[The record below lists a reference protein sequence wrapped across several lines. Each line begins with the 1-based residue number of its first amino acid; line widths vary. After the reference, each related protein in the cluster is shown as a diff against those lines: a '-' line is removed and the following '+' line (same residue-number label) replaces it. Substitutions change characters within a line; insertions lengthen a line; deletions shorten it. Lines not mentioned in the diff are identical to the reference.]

1 MTTAEL
7 VESSKQTQES
17 QNQNQPT
24 QNQPNHAPLF
34 DEREA
39 VDLRGRWQS
48 IQGSFVDD
56 PQASVV
62 QADQLVATAIQ
73 RLAEIF
79 AHEKA
84 NLENAWSRSGDV
96 TSAVSTEEMR
106 QALRRYRSFF
116 DRILSV

>member
-17 QNQNQPT
+17 QSQLNPT
-24 QNQPNHAPLF
+24 QSNHAPLF

-39 VDLRGRWQS
+39 VDLRGRWQN

-56 PQASVV
+56 PQASVA
-62 QADQLVATAIQ
+62 QADQLVASAIQ

-96 TSAVSTEEMR
+96 NSAVSTEEMR

>member
-7 VESSKQTQES
+7 VESSRQNQETQTQA
-17 QNQNQPT
+17 
-24 QNQPNHAPLF
+24 NHAPSNHSPLF

-39 VDLRGRWQS
+39 GDLRTRWQN

-84 NLENAWSRSGDV
+84 NLENAWSRDGDGS
-96 TSAVSTEEMR
+96 TAVSTEEMR

>member
-7 VESSKQTQES
+7 VETAKQ
-17 QNQNQPT
+17 
-24 QNQPNHAPLF
+24 NHAPLF

-39 VDLRGRWQS
+39 GDLRTRWQN

-56 PQASVV
+56 PEDSVV

-84 NLENAWSRSGDV
+84 SLENAWSRGADS
-96 TSAVSTEEMR
+96 SPAVSTEDMR

>member
-7 VESSKQTQES
+7 VETTAQ
-17 QNQNQPT
+17 
-24 QNQPNHAPLF
+24 NHAPLF
-34 DEREA
+34 EDHEA
-39 VDLRGRWQS
+39 SDLRTRWQN

-56 PQASVV
+56 PRQSVS

-79 AHEKA
+79 AHEKS
-84 NLENAWSRSGDV
+84 NLESAWSRSGDGA
-96 TSAVSTEEMR
+96 SEVSTEDMR

>member
-7 VESSKQTQES
+7 VESSKQNQEI
-17 QNQNQPT
+17 QNQPS
-24 QNQPNHAPLF
+24 PASLNHAPLF
-34 DEREA
+34 DDREA
-39 VDLRGRWQS
+39 GDLRTRWPN
-48 IQGSFVDD
+48 IQGAVVDD
-56 PQASVV
+56 PQDSVS

-73 RLAEIF
+73 RLAEIV

-84 NLENAWSRSGDV
+84 NLESAWSRNGDG
-96 TSAVSTEEMR
+96 SDAVSTEDMR

>member
-7 VESSKQTQES
+7 VQASKQNPQRPEDS
-17 QNQNQPT
+17 GHFPSG
-24 QNQPNHAPLF
+24 HAPLYV
-34 DEREA
+34 EHEA
-39 VDLRGRWQS
+39 ADLRTKWQN
-48 IQGSFVDD
+48 IQGAFVDD
-56 PQASVV
+56 PQGSVE

-79 AHEKA
+79 STEKSKLQA
-84 NLENAWSRSGDV
+84 AWSNGGE
-96 TSAVSTEEMR
+96 VSTEDMR

>member
-7 VESSKQTQES
+7 VETSKQ
-17 QNQNQPT
+17 
-24 QNQPNHAPLF
+24 NHAPLF
-34 DEREA
+34 DDREA
-39 VDLRGRWQS
+39 GDLRTRWQN

-56 PQASVV
+56 PQASVSE
-62 QADQLVATAIQ
+62 ADQLVATAIQ

-84 NLENAWSRSGDV
+84 NLESAWSRGGDG
-96 TSAVSTEEMR
+96 SNAVSTEDMR

>member
-7 VESSKQTQES
+7 VENSKQNQEV
-17 QNQNQPT
+17 
-24 QNQPNHAPLF
+24 NHAPLF
-34 DEREA
+34 DDREA
-39 VDLRGRWQS
+39 GDLRTRWQN

-56 PQASVV
+56 PQASVS

-84 NLENAWSRSGDV
+84 NLESAWSRGGDGS
-96 TSAVSTEEMR
+96 SAVSTEDMR

>member
-7 VESSKQTQES
+7 VESSKQNQDS
-17 QNQNQPT
+17 QNPS
-24 QNQPNHAPLF
+24 NHAPLF

-39 VDLRGRWQS
+39 GDLRTHWQNV
-48 IQGSFVDD
+48 QGSFVDD

-84 NLENAWSRSGDV
+84 NLESAWSRGGDV
-96 TSAVSTEEMR
+96 STAASTEDMR

-116 DRILSV
+116 DRILAV

>member
-1 MTTAEL
+1 
-7 VESSKQTQES
+7 
-17 QNQNQPT
+17 
-24 QNQPNHAPLF
+24 
-34 DEREA
+34 
-39 VDLRGRWQS
+39 
-48 IQGSFVDD
+48 VDD

>member
-7 VESSKQTQES
+7 VASSEKRERDVMVPVM
-17 QNQNQPT
+17 QPE
-24 QNQPNHAPLF
+24 QGHAPLY
-34 DEREA
+34 DEHEA
-39 VDLRGRWQS
+39 GDLRSRWQN

-56 PQASVV
+56 PQKSVEE
-62 QADQLVATAIQ
+62 ADQLVATAIQ

-79 AHEKA
+79 AAEKA
-84 NLENAWSRSGDV
+84 RLEGTWSRGSE
-96 TSAVSTEEMR
+96 VSTEDMR

>member
-7 VESSKQTQES
+7 VETSKQ
-17 QNQNQPT
+17 
-24 QNQPNHAPLF
+24 NHAPLF
-34 DEREA
+34 DDREA
-39 VDLRGRWQS
+39 GDLRTRWQN

-56 PQASVV
+56 PQASVA

-84 NLENAWSRSGDV
+84 NLESAWSRGSDGS
-96 TSAVSTEEMR
+96 TAVSTEDMR

>member
-7 VESSKQTQES
+7 VENSKQTQEMQS
-17 QNQNQPT
+17 PS
-24 QNQPNHAPLF
+24 NHNLSHDAPLF
-34 DEREA
+34 DEHEA
-39 VDLRGRWQS
+39 GDLRARWQN
-48 IQGSFVDD
+48 IQGAFVDD

-62 QADQLVATAIQ
+62 KADELVATAVQ

-79 AHEKA
+79 AHEKQ
-84 NLENAWSRSGDV
+84 NLESAWSRNGDASG
-96 TSAVSTEEMR
+96 SASTEDMR

>member
-7 VESSKQTQES
+7 VESTK
-17 QNQNQPT
+17 QNQEGQDPSKRDLS
-24 QNQPNHAPLF
+24 NHAPLF
-34 DEREA
+34 DDHEA
-39 VDLRGRWQS
+39 GDLRTRWQN

-56 PQASVV
+56 PQASVA
-62 QADQLVATAIQ
+62 QADQLVATAVQ

-84 NLENAWSRSGDV
+84 NLESAWSRNGGVSGE
-96 TSAVSTEEMR
+96 VSTEDMR

>member
-7 VESSKQTQES
+7 VENSKQNQEGM
-17 QNQNQPT
+17 NQPSR
-24 QNQPNHAPLF
+24 APLF

-39 VDLRGRWQS
+39 GDLRTRWQN

-84 NLENAWSRSGDV
+84 NLESTWSRGADV
-96 TSAVSTEEMR
+96 STAVSTEDMR

-116 DRILSV
+116 DRILSI

>member
-7 VESSKQTQES
+7 VESAKQNQES
-17 QNQNQPT
+17 QNPST
-24 QNQPNHAPLF
+24 HGVLF

-39 VDLRGRWQS
+39 GDLRARWQN
-48 IQGSFVDD
+48 IQGAFVDD

-62 QADQLVATAIQ
+62 QADQLVATAVQ

-84 NLENAWSRSGDV
+84 NLESAWSHGADVSG
-96 TSAVSTEEMR
+96 TTSTEDMR

>member
-7 VESSKQTQES
+7 VETAKQ
-17 QNQNQPT
+17 
-24 QNQPNHAPLF
+24 NHAPLF
-34 DEREA
+34 DDREA
-39 VDLRGRWQS
+39 GDLRTRWQN

-56 PQASVV
+56 PQASVS
-62 QADQLVATAIQ
+62 QADQLVASAIQ

-84 NLENAWSRSGDV
+84 NLESAWSRDGDG
-96 TSAVSTEEMR
+96 SNAVSTEDMR

>member
-7 VESSKQTQES
+7 VEASKQNPQRPEDAS
-17 QNQNQPT
+17 HSPSG
-24 QNQPNHAPLF
+24 HAPLY
-34 DEREA
+34 DEHEA
-39 VDLRGRWQS
+39 ADLRTKWQN
-48 IQGSFVDD
+48 IQGAFVDD
-56 PQASVV
+56 PQASVE

-79 AHEKA
+79 STEKSK
-84 NLENAWSRSGDV
+84 LQSAWSNGGE
-96 TSAVSTEEMR
+96 VSTEDMR